1 MSSATLRRPG
11 RASSTC
17 RSDVQRRQ
25 ILASSCARATSAGE
39 ARHRIAAPIED
50 RRSTAVVA
58 LDPAARAIVDTSRHR
73 RSARVR
79 FAAFENANGRTPAT
93 DAGEH
98 LAGRLGLQAV
108 AIEDLDGPGRPPTDA
123 VADPDLVVMVATSAS
138 ADAGAATVG
147 RWCAERR
154 IMTAGLAV
162 GLLHGVDLRERL
174 EGAAAALRPHARML
188 LVTEDAGD
196 LDEILTALRA

>member
-1 MSSATLRRPG
+1 M
-11 RASSTC
+11 
-17 RSDVQRRQ
+17 
-25 ILASSCARATSAGE
+25 
-39 ARHRIAAPIED
+39 
-50 RRSTAVVA
+50 VA
-58 LDPAARAIVDTSRHR
+58 LDPAARALVDASRHR

-79 FAAFENANGRTPAT
+79 FATFESANGRTPAK
-93 DAGEH
+93 DAGEDPAGH
-98 LAGRLGLQAV
+98 LDLRAV
-108 AIEDLDGPGRPPTDA
+108 AITELDGPGRPPIDA
-123 VADPDLVVMVATSAS
+123 VADPDLIVMVATSAAANVS
-138 ADAGAATVG
+138 AATVG